1 MDYRALGRT
10 GLTVSA
16 IGMGCVQ
23 IASSRTDVAVEIVRR
38 ALALGI
44 TYFDVARAY
53 GDAEIKLGL
62 ALEEARDE
70 VPRESVVL
78 SSKTSGRTHD
88 DAWRQVNESLERL
101 RTGYVDNCHLH
112 AIRTGDDM
120 EQRLGP
126 GGALEALLEARDQ
139 GLIRHLGI
147 SSHRSDAALAALER
161 FDFDV
166 VLIPMNVVE
175 REPLDA
181 LIPLC
186 RERDVAVTV
195 MKPLATG
202 LLPASLAL
210 KWLLNQPVASI
221 VPGITTLEE
230 LEEDA
235 AVGHAP
241 HALTDEEVRQVEEV
255 RRSLEHVRCRIC
267 AGCRPCPQEIPIE
280 LILGTDVVYDHYRT
294 MGPERFRAFPWL
306 PEKLARELPE
316 REARIAQIASCTRC
330 GACEAR
336 CPHSLP
342 VMDMLQAT
350 LPAMRDI
357 VRIVTELQAA
367 G

>member
-1 MDYRALGRT
+1 MDYRELGTT
-10 GLTVSA
+10 GLRVSA

-23 IASSRTDVAVEIVRR
+23 IASSRTDVAVEIVLR

-53 GDAEIKLGL
+53 GDAEVKLGL
-62 ALEEARDE
+62 ALEDARD
-70 VPRESVVL
+70 RVVL
-78 SSKTSGRTHD
+78 STKTSGRTHG
-88 DAWRQVNESLERL
+88 DAWRQLDESLERL
-101 RTGYVDNCHLH
+101 RTDYVDNCHLH
-112 AIRTGDDM
+112 AIRTGEDM
-120 EQRLGP
+120 DQRLGA

-139 GLIRHLGI
+139 GLVRHIGI
-147 SSHRSDAALAALER
+147 SSHRSDAALAALAR

-175 REPLDA
+175 REPLAA

-186 RERDVAVTV
+186 REKGVAVTI

-241 HALTDEEVRQVEEV
+241 YALTPEEELQVEEV

-267 AGCRPCPQEIPIE
+267 AECRPCPQEIPIE

-294 MGPERFRAFPWL
+294 LGPERFRAFPWL
-306 PEKLARELPE
+306 VEKLATELPQ
-316 REARIAQIASCTRC
+316 RQARIAQIESCTQC

-336 CPHSLP
+336 CPHGLP
-342 VMDMLQAT
+342 VMSMLQAT

-357 VRIVTELQAA
+357 VRILTELQAT

>member
-1 MDYRALGRT
+1 MEYRRYGHT
-10 GLTVSA
+10 GLNVSA

-23 IASSRTDVAVEIVRR
+23 IANSRTEVAVEIVQR

-62 ALEEARDE
+62 ALEA
-70 VPRESVVL
+70 VPRDSIVL
-78 SSKTSGRTHD
+78 STKTSGRTRD
-88 DAWRQVNESLERL
+88 DAWRQLNESLERL
-101 RTGYVDNCHLH
+101 RTGYLDNCHLH
-112 AIRTGDDM
+112 AIRTGEDM
-120 EQRLGP
+120 DQRLGP
-126 GGALEALLEARDQ
+126 GGALEGLLEARDQ

-147 SSHRSDAALAALER
+147 SSHRSDAALAALAR

-166 VLIPMNVVE
+166 VLFPMNVVE

-186 RERDVAVTV
+186 LEQGVAVTV

-241 HALTDEEVRQVEEV
+241 HALTDGEARQVEEV
-255 RRSLEHVRCRIC
+255 RLGLEHVRCRIC
-267 AGCRPCPQEIPIE
+267 AECRPCPQEIPIE

-294 MGPERFRAFPWL
+294 MGPDTFGAFPWL

-316 REARIAQIASCTRC
+316 RQARIAQIESCTRC

-336 CPHSLP
+336 CPHGLP

-357 VRIVTELQAA
+357 VRIFKELQAA